1 MAPKLRPYAANPLPI
16 PAQPVRVLSIIRCVK
31 TPHKLR
37 KSKADVSEFQAM
49 RIHFIAIGGSAM
61 HNLALALHD
70 DGHQVTGSDD
80 QILEPSRSRLDA
92 EGLLPEAE
100 GWFPERITSDLDV
113 VILGMHAR
121 TDNPELLAAQA
132 LGLSVQSY
140 PEFLFHATERKQR
153 VVIGGSHGKTTVTS
167 MVLHVLQALNLPTDF
182 MVGAQ
187 LEGFDRMVSLSKDRD
202 LAVFEGDEYLSSPID
217 RRPKFF
223 WYRPHLTLLTG
234 IAWDHINVFPTE
246 ANYVEQFA
254 HYLSTVESGGTV
266 VYCEEDERLG
276 DLVQNSG
283 HNCVGYRTPVWRAT
297 SQGVQL
303 EFTDG
308 GTCLTQLVG
317 SHNFQNLAGARALCR
332 ELGVSTEEF
341 DRTIENFRGAARRLQ
356 PIEEGADYVVY
367 RDFAHAPSKLRATT
381 NGVRA
386 SFPSRRLLACFE
398 LHTFSSLN
406 REFLPTYAHALD
418 AADEAVVYYDP
429 AVLEHKQLPP
439 LDPDYVKSC
448 FARMD
453 LRVATSREEL
463 ESIWSAWPSEHCA
476 VLLMSSGWFSGAHW
490 PNQ

>member
-1 MAPKLRPYAANPLPI
+1 
-16 PAQPVRVLSIIRCVK
+16 
-31 TPHKLR
+31 
-37 KSKADVSEFQAM
+37 M

-140 PEFLFHATERKQR
+140 PEFLFHATERKKR

-167 MVLHVLQALNLPTDF
+167 MVLHVLQALNRPTDF

-187 LEGFDRMVSLSKDRD
+187 LEGFDRMVSLSQDRD

-254 HYLSTVESGGTV
+254 HYLSTVEPGGTV
-266 VYCEEDERLG
+266 VHCAEDAQLTRL
-276 DLVQNSG
+276 VEASG
-283 HNCVGYRTPVWRAT
+283 VRAIPYRTPLWEAEEA
-297 SQGVQL
+297 GVSL
-303 EFTDG
+303 RFPDG
-308 GTCLTQLVG
+308 GTCRTSLVG
-317 SHNFQNLAGARALCR
+317 THNFQNLAGARALCA
-332 ELGVSTEEF
+332 ELGVSPADF
-341 DRTIENFRGAARRLQ
+341 DRAIGSFSGAARRLQ
-356 PIEEGADYVVY
+356 PIEKGDDVVVF
-367 RDFAHAPSKLRATT
+367 RDFAHAPSKVKATT
-381 NGVRA
+381 EGVRA
-386 SFPSRRLLACFE
+386 SFPDRRLLACFE

-406 REFLPTYAHALD
+406 RDFLPTYSKALH
-418 AADEAVVYYDP
+418 AADEAVVYFDP
-429 AVLEHKQLPP
+429 NVIEHKRLPE
-439 LDPDYVKSC
+439 LDAEFVRSSFQRPDLQVI
-448 FARMD
+448 
-453 LRVATSREEL
+453 TSLEEL
-463 ESIWSAWPSEHCA
+463 EAVWATWQSGPRV
-476 VLLMSSGWFSGAHW
+476 VLLMSSGWFSGAEW
-490 PNQ
+490 PLEN